1 MIVLRVSLILEVVT
15 FVKKIERKV
24 IKNMISLLQNIDN
37 SILLFIKNNMH
48 GNIMD
53 KAMVIITSL
62 GNGGAIW
69 IIIAALLMINK
80 KYRKIGF
87 MALCAL
93 ILSTIL
99 GEGILKH
106 VVQRIRPS
114 ADIPVINMLIT
125 KPLSYSFPS
134 GHTASSFAV
143 AGVMAKYFKKYAAG
157 FLGLASLIAF
167 SRLYLYVHYPTDVLA
182 GIILGLICSGIII
195 YMFSKNCFSK
205 NIL

>member
-1 MIVLRVSLILEVVT
+1 
-15 FVKKIERKV
+15 
-24 IKNMISLLQNIDN
+24 MISLLNNFDN
-37 SILLFIKNNMH
+37 LILLFIKNNMH

-53 KAMVIITSL
+53 KVMVIITSL

-69 IIIAALLMINK
+69 IIICGALIINK
-80 KYRKIGF
+80 KYRKIGI
-87 MALCAL
+87 MALGAL
-93 ILSTIL
+93 ILSAIL

-134 GHTASSFAV
+134 GHSASSFAV
-143 AGVMAKYFKKYAAG
+143 AGVLSKYFKKYAPG

-167 SRLYLYVHYPTDVLA
+167 SRLYLYVHYPTDVIA
-182 GIILGLICSGIII
+182 GMILGLICCRIII
-195 YMFSKNCFSK
+195 YVFSKMVFTKRYCRRNC
-205 NIL
+205 